1 MEAEKPEEQGPK
13 RSRISLG
20 ALAELENA
28 LRDYKEAVRET
39 ECARDGI
46 EEQTA
51 RSYIRG
57 PEKFVAWLKY
67 EFAPGPPLKGPIPP
81 RSIERPPVGRSRIS
95 LSALKEAEVALC
107 EYIREVLDAK
117 LSEWKTNELVD
128 KADYFMSWL
137 KYEFTPGSHK
147 G

>member
-1 MEAEKPEEQGPK
+1 MEAEKPEEQALK

-28 LRDYKEAVRET
+28 LRDYKEAVREA

-46 EEQTA
+46 EEQTV

-95 LSALKEAEVALC
+95 LSALKKQRLRSVN
-107 EYIREVLDAK
+107 ISAK
-117 LSEWKTNELVD
+117 SWMQNSASGKPTN
-128 KADYFMSWL
+128 SS
-137 KYEFTPGSHK
+137 TRPTTS
-147 G
+147 